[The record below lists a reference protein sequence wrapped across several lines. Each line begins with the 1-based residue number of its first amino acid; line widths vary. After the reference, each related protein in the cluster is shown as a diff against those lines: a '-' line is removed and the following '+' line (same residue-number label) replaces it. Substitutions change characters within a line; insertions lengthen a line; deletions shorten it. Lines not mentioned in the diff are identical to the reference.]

1 MPLSSVTG
9 SSQDLTR
16 TQFAGRLNERF
27 RIYADAASFDV
38 ELIQAEALGPHD
50 NGRSRR
56 EPFSLV
62 FRGPLE
68 PVLPQ
73 RIYRLEHGG
82 LGTLEIFLVPVGSDK
97 DGMCYE
103 AVFN

>member
-1 MPLSSVTG
+1 ML
-9 SSQDLTR
+9 QDLTH
-16 TQFAGRLNERF
+16 TQFAGWLNERF

-38 ELIQAEALGPHD
+38 ELIRAEALGSHHD
-50 NGRSRR
+50 GSTRR

-82 LGTLEIFLVPVGSDK
+82 LGTLEVFLVPVGPDK
-97 DGMCYE
+97 DGMRYE

>member
-1 MPLSSVTG
+1 MP
-9 SSQDLTR
+9 QDLTHA
-16 TQFAGRLNERF
+16 QFAGCLNELF
-27 RIYADAASFDV
+27 RIYADAGSFDV
-38 ELIQAEALGPHD
+38 ELIQAEVLGSRHD
-50 NGRSRR
+50 GPGRRV
-56 EPFSLV
+56 PFSLV

-82 LGTLEIFLVPVGSDK
+82 LGTLEIFLVPLGPDK
-97 DGMCYE
+97 DGMRYE